1 MKYEASIL
9 FTLEEYGFF
18 LFQINPFD
26 MGLLGVF
33 LKFLTSYC
41 SYIFMNE
48 LWSLSKKSA

>member
-33 LKFLTSYC
+33 LKFLTYFLLFL
-41 SYIFMNE
+41 YFYE
-48 LWSLSKKSA
+48 